1 MRVLRQ
7 EESWK
12 GESAKRPAAVRPVNL
27 RAASRARTRGPPEK
41 WQVNGTG
48 WRRAKDC
55 SRRIEKVTRLSGA
68 DNHLLLPF
76 ARASNPFLPTL
87 LCHIRRWVFISL
99 PSRYQIEESGLT
111 FQAATSNV
119 IPSSLRA
126 LIHAMVENTFFF
138 ALMRISAKSMC
149 MRNIFN
155 VMNNI
160 TYVRGI
166 LNT

>member
-1 MRVLRQ
+1 MNACPFAEHVTYLLSFIQSILFKRKKSPCAWTYRSRWYIGRWWMRVLRQ

-55 SRRIEKVTRLSGA
+55 SRRIEKVTRLPGA
-68 DNHLLLPF
+68 DNHLRLPF

-87 LCHIRRWVFISL
+87 LCHICRWVFISL
-99 PSRYQIEESGLT
+99 PSRRRDTRLKNRDLL
-111 FQAATSNV
+111 FKL
-119 IPSSLRA
+119 LRA
-126 LIHAMVENTFFF
+126 M
-138 ALMRISAKSMC
+138 
-149 MRNIFN
+149 
-155 VMNNI
+155 
-160 TYVRGI
+160 
-166 LNT
+166 